1 MIDKMKTKPWELAE
15 RLRSAATRCTRH
27 DADVALLCEH
37 ALRAAEWLEG
47 EAEDL
52 AGLAGS
58 VTHNSLSGRITP
70 GCVIWPNAEFT
81 WRRRR
86 SGATNGSASTL
97 KQENER

>member
-70 GCVIWPNAEFT
+70 GCVIWPNAKL
-81 WRRRR
+81 
-86 SGATNGSASTL
+86 SGPNGPQE
-97 KQENER
+97 KQR